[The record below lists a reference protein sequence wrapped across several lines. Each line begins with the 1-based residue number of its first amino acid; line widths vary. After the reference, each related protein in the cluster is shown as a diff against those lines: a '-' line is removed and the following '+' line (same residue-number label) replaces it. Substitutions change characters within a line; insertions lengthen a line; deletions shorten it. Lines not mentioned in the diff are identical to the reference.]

1 MALPELPI
9 PPIFLGNDHG
19 VASLRSNLAIKLR
32 YFARRAASS
41 TSVRTA
47 KPVAPFS

>member
-1 MALPELPI
+1 MALRELPI
-9 PPIFLGNDHG
+9 PPIFLGNDPG
-19 VASLRSNLAIKLR
+19 VAGLRSNLAIKLR
-32 YFARRAASS
+32 YSARRAASS